1 MRNRFMLGAT
11 AAALL
16 VIVAA
21 VASSTAAAASKTAT
35 FNIVEKDIGFNF
47 IDNPPKQ
54 GFKAPPLIGD
64 QLAFSANLT
73 TKSGAH
79 TGMLE
84 ATCMVALGG
93 TRAEGP
99 CYGVYALKGGTLMA
113 MAQTKFYGNAPT
125 NIVIVGGTGVYEGVT
140 GSIHSVTVNDNT
152 NADTVTLHWSS

>member
-16 VIVAA
+16 VLVAV
-21 VASSTAAAASKTAT
+21 VASGAAASTPAKTVT
-35 FNIVEKDIGFNF
+35 FHLVEKDIGFNF

-54 GFKAPPLIGD
+54 GNESPPLIGD
-64 QLAFSANLT
+64 QIAFAANLT

-93 TRAEGP
+93 KRAQGP
-99 CYGVYALKGGTLMA
+99 CYGIYALKGGTLMA
-113 MAQTKFYGNAPT
+113 MAQSKFYGNAPT
-125 NIVIVGGTGVYEGVT
+125 NIVIVGGTGVYQGVT

-152 NADTVTLHWSS
+152 NADTVTLHWS